1 MSQEG
6 FRISRKLAFPTI
18 DLLIKH
24 YQEHS
29 LGNHF
34 SSIKTKLSKLPASSK
49 IQALPHYPP
58 VCLGPY
64 TRTPPAS

>member
-34 SSIKTKLSKLPASSK
+34 SSIKTKLSKLPTPSK
-49 IQALPHYPP
+49 IQALLSASVSKGLV
-58 VCLGPY
+58 VCVY
-64 TRTPPAS
+64 A